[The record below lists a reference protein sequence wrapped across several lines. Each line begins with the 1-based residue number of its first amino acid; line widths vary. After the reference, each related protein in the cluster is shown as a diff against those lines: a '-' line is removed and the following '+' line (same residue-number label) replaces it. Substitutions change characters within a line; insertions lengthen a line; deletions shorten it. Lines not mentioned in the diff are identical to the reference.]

1 MVFEGSEKIIEL
13 GVQPGSPSLRRLS
26 YAFWQTLV
34 ASAGAEII
42 STVRNESCD
51 AYLLSESSLFVWDG
65 RIRML
70 TCGATQL
77 SNALVLFIEKLGAET
92 IAYATYQRK
101 NEYLLQPQIRS
112 FAQDLAYITQTISGK
127 GYRIGHLDS
136 HHHYLFTA
144 NNEGHSG
151 KALATTKPV
160 VTIKPLATT
169 ELLMYHLRGP
179 LAEYFRSPCQTA
191 EGICDALELSSLF
204 SGFEFDY
211 HLFSPLGYSLNGIKG
226 DKYFTVHITPQE
238 QSSYCSFET
247 NLTDKDLP
255 AELIEHF
262 LLKLQPERWDLIC
275 VDRPLLVTK
284 RRDNTSINTCSITTD
299 AGYDVHF
306 KHVHQ
311 QGELQFT
318 QII

>member
-13 GVQPGSPSLRRLS
+13 GVQPGSPSLRRLP

-34 ASAGAEII
+34 TSAGAEII
-42 STVRNESCD
+42 SCVKNEACD

-77 SNALVLFIEKLGAET
+77 SNALVLFIERLGAES

-112 FAQDLAYITQTISGK
+112 FEQDLAYITQTIAGK

-136 HHHYLFTA
+136 HHHYLFSANGAAHSAKSQTA
-144 NNEGHSG
+144 
-151 KALATTKPV
+151 A
-160 VTIKPLATT
+160 KPLATI

-179 LAEYFRSPCQTA
+179 VAEYFRSPQQTA
-191 EGICDALELSSLF
+191 AGIRDALQLSSLF
-204 SGFEFDY
+204 IDFEFDD
-211 HLFSPLGYSLNGIKG
+211 HLFSPCGYSLNGIKG
-226 DKYFTVHITPQE
+226 DRYFTLHITPQE

-247 NLTDKDLP
+247 NLTEKDLP
-255 AELIEHF
+255 AEVLEHF
-262 LLKLQPERWDLIC
+262 LLKLRPERWDLIC
-275 VDRPLLVTK
+275 VDRPLLASK
-284 RRDNTSINTCSITTD
+284 QRDNTSINTCSITTD

-306 KHVHQ
+306 KHVDQ
-311 QGELQFT
+311 QDELLFT

>member
-13 GVQPGSPSLRRLS
+13 GVQSGSPSLRHLP

-34 ASAGAEII
+34 ASAGADII
-42 STVRNESCD
+42 SCVKNDACD

-77 SNALVLFIEKLGAET
+77 SNALVLFIETLGAES

-112 FAQDLAYITQTISGK
+112 FDQELAYITQTIAGK
-127 GYRIGHLDS
+127 GYRIGQLDS

-144 NNEGHSG
+144 NGEAQSS
-151 KALATTKPV
+151 KSLARA
-160 VTIKPLATT
+160 KPLASI

-179 LAEYFRSPCQTA
+179 LAEYFRSPQQTV
-191 EGICDALELSSLF
+191 EGIRDALQLSSMF
-204 SGFEFDY
+204 IDFEFDD
-211 HLFSPLGYSLNGIKG
+211 HLFSPYGYSLNGIKG
-226 DKYFTVHITPQE
+226 DRYFTLHITPQE
-238 QSSYCSFET
+238 QNSYCSFET
-247 NLTDKDLP
+247 NLTDKDLS
-255 AELIEHF
+255 ADVLEHF

-275 VDRPLLVTK
+275 VDRPMLGDNP
-284 RRDNTSINTCSITTD
+284 RDNTSINTCSIITD
-299 AGYDVHF
+299 IGYDVHF
-306 KHVHQ
+306 KHVDQ
-311 QGELQFT
+311 QDELLFT
-318 QII
+318 QVI

>member
-13 GVQPGSPSLRRLS
+13 GVQSGSPSLRHLP

-34 ASAGAEII
+34 ASAGADII
-42 STVRNESCD
+42 SCVKNDACD

-70 TCGATQL
+70 TCGATLL
-77 SNALVLFIEKLGAET
+77 SNALVLFIERLGAES

-112 FAQDLAYITQTISGK
+112 FDQELAYITQTIAGK
-127 GYRIGHLDS
+127 GYRIGQLDS

-144 NNEGHSG
+144 NGEAQSS
-151 KALATTKPV
+151 KSQVRA
-160 VTIKPLATT
+160 KPLASI

-179 LAEYFRSPCQTA
+179 LAEYFRSPQQTV
-191 EGICDALELSSLF
+191 EGIRDALQLSSMF
-204 SGFEFDY
+204 IDFEFDD
-211 HLFSPLGYSLNGIKG
+211 HLFSPYGYSLNGIKG
-226 DKYFTVHITPQE
+226 DRYFTLHITPQE
-238 QSSYCSFET
+238 QNSYCSFET

-255 AELIEHF
+255 ADVLEHF

-275 VDRPLLVTK
+275 VDRPMLSANP
-284 RRDNTSINTCSITTD
+284 RDNTSINTCSIITD
-299 AGYDVHF
+299 IGYDVHF
-306 KHVHQ
+306 THVDQ
-311 QGELQFT
+311 QDELLFT
-318 QII
+318 QVI

>member
-13 GVQPGSPSLRRLS
+13 GVQSGSPSLRHLP

-34 ASAGAEII
+34 ASAGADII
-42 STVRNESCD
+42 SCVKNDACD

-77 SNALVLFIEKLGAET
+77 SNALVLFIERLGAES

-112 FAQDLAYITQTISGK
+112 FDQELAYITQTIAGK
-127 GYRIGHLDS
+127 GYRIGQLDS

-144 NNEGHSG
+144 NGEAQSS
-151 KALATTKPV
+151 KSLARA
-160 VTIKPLATT
+160 KPLASI

-179 LAEYFRSPCQTA
+179 LAEYFRSPQQTV
-191 EGICDALELSSLF
+191 EGIRDALQLSSMF
-204 SGFEFDY
+204 IDFEFDD
-211 HLFSPLGYSLNGIKG
+211 HLFSPYGYSLNGIKG
-226 DKYFTVHITPQE
+226 DRYFTLHITPQE
-238 QSSYCSFET
+238 QNSYCSFET

-255 AELIEHF
+255 ADVLEHF

-275 VDRPLLVTK
+275 VDRPMLGANP
-284 RRDNTSINTCSITTD
+284 RDNTSINTCSIITD
-299 AGYDVHF
+299 IGYDVHF
-306 KHVHQ
+306 KHVDQ
-311 QGELQFT
+311 QDELLFT
-318 QII
+318 QVL